1 MWERSNKSVNMIKQ
15 FSVELIKQKLFNK
28 EKEDIDDEIGVMTID
43 FLDCK
48 ILIIFSSGRIYN

>member
-1 MWERSNKSVNMIKQ
+1 MIKQ